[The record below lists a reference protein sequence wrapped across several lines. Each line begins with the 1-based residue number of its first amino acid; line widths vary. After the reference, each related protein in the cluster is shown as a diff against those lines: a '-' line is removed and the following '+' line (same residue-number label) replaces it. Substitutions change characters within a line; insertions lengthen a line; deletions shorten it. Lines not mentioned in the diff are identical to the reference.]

1 MASNNTEITI
11 PVADPNDPYA
21 VPAAMPSSADREPR
35 SFDVNDFAAPERKQ
49 DDWRYTPLD
58 RIGEF
63 FDVFKPSGETII
75 AIGYADGT
83 AVDEKH
89 VAVSQY
95 ALAKE
100 SPARSPSPAKWA
112 AAVVEIRAYRNGD
125 RAVGEIAQP
134 VLVNVIGSGD
144 DLDALHLVI
153 STADEAHADVV
164 VEHHGLAR
172 LAEGVEIVTGKNSH
186 VSTTFVQEWEKTTST
201 SATSASTS
209 ARSIPRHSVVTLGG
223 DVVRIRMIKT
233 SAASRATSTCSAS
246 TSSTPAST
254 SNTARWW
261 CTTIPSASPCGLQGR
276 ARR

>member
-63 FDVFKPSGETII
+63 FDVFKPSGETTI
-75 AIGYADGT
+75 AISYADGT

-89 VAVSQY
+89 VAVSQC
-95 ALAKE
+95 ALGEGVSGTVSK
-100 SPARSPSPAKWA
+100 PSDRA
-112 AAVVEIRAYRNGD
+112 AAVEWNSGRTATVIELS
-125 RAVGEIAQP
+125 GEIAQP

-153 STADEAHADVV
+153 STADEAHADV
-164 VEHHGLAR
+164 
-172 LAEGVEIVTGKNSH
+172 IVDCLC
-186 VSTTFVQEWEKTTST
+186 QC
-201 SATSASTS
+201 
-209 ARSIPRHSVVTLGG
+209 R
-223 DVVRIRMIKT
+223 D
-233 SAASRATSTCSAS
+233 
-246 TSSTPAST
+246 
-254 SNTARWW
+254 
-261 CTTIPSASPCGLQGR
+261 
-276 ARR
+276 